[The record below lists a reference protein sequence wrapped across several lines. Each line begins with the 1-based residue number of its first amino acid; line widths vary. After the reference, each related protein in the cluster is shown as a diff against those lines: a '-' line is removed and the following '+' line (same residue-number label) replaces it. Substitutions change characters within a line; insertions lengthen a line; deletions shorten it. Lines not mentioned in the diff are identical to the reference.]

1 MFLQRIQ
8 TDRLHIEELSHA
20 DASFLIELVNTP
32 GWLEFIGNR
41 NVYTLFDAQNYIQN
55 ILDNENYR
63 YWTVKLK
70 DTNSSIGLISLIKRE
85 YLTNH
90 DIGFAFLP
98 QYCNLGYAFEATQAV
113 IEKISML
120 PKFEIL
126 LATTLPNN
134 IHSIKLLKR
143 LHFSFIKKIEVN
155 DELLNLYSL
164 TNKKDL

>member
-1 MFLQRIQ
+1 MFSQHIQ
-8 TDRLHIEELSHA
+8 TDRLHIEVLSHA

-55 ILDNENYR
+55 LLNNENYR

-70 DTNSSIGLISLIKRE
+70 STNTPIGLISLIKRD
-85 YLTNH
+85 YLDNS

-98 QYCNLGYAFEATQAV
+98 QYGNLGYAFEATQAV
-113 IEKISML
+113 INKVSTL

-143 LHFSFIKKIEVN
+143 LHFSFIKEITVN
-155 DELLNLYSL
+155 EELLNLYCL
-164 TNKKDL
+164 KNEKDY

>member
-1 MFLQRIQ
+1 MFSQRIQ
-8 TDRLHIEELSHA
+8 TDRLQIEELSHA

-63 YWTVKLK
+63 YWTVKLQN
-70 DTNSSIGLISLIKRE
+70 TNTPIGLISLIKRD
-85 YLTNH
+85 YLDNS

-98 QYCNLGYAFEATQAV
+98 QYSNLGYAFEATQAIIDKV
-113 IEKISML
+113 SMF

-143 LHFSFIKKIEVN
+143 LHFSFIREITVN
-155 DELLNLYSL
+155 EELMNLYSL
-164 TNKKDL
+164 QNKKDC